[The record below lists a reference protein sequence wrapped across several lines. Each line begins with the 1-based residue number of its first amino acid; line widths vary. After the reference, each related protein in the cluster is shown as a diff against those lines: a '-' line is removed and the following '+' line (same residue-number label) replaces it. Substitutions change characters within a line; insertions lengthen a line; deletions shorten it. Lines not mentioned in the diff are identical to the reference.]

1 MTSPTPVFSGRRSC
15 STRFYRPA
23 EHDGPGT
30 LTIFEFRCV
39 LRTGH
44 RGRHQIEEIR

>member
-1 MTSPTPVFSGRRSC
+1 MTSPTPVFPGRRSC

-30 LTIFEFRCV
+30 LTIFEFQCV
-39 LRTGH
+39 LRAGH